1 MPPPPTRAPWALPGG
16 GSGGAAASPLATATS
31 SSGSGS
37 AENEGKL
44 PYRPDFFH
52 LEDGGWVADTARFG
66 EMLAT
71 GAINEFERAPSWI
84 VVGRGAFV
92 DIYPWAH
99 KLPQV
104 SK

>member
-52 LEDGGWVADTARFG
+52 LVF
-66 EMLAT
+66 MLAAAYLVMIFT
-71 GAINEFERAPSWI
+71 G
-84 VVGRGAFV
+84 
-92 DIYPWAH
+92 
-99 KLPQV
+99 
-104 SK
+104 